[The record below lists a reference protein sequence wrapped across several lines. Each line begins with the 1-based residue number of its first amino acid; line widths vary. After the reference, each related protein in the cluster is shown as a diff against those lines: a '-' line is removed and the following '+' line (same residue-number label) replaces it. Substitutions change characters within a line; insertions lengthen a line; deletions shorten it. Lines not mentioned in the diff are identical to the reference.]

1 MECNKGDNLME
12 MLFKWIP
19 QIGFPIAVAIFVL
32 IRIEPKLISLTKS
45 VDRLIPIVEADSTNT
60 KGLKN
65 AITELRLEIAKM
77 NHKD

>member
-1 MECNKGDNLME
+1 MEEVLKAVSTV
-12 MLFKWIP
+12 
-19 QIGFPIAVAIFVL
+19 GFPIAVAVFVL
-32 IRIEPKLISLTKS
+32 LRIEPKITALTKS
-45 VDRLIPIVEADSTNT
+45 VDRLVPIVEADSTNT

>member
-1 MECNKGDNLME
+1 MEEILQAIST
-12 MLFKWIP
+12 L
-19 QIGFPIAVAIFVL
+19 GFPIAVAIFVL
-32 IRIEPKLISLTKS
+32 IRIEPKLINLTKS

-60 KGLKN
+60 KGLKD

>member
-1 MECNKGDNLME
+1 MEEILQAIST
-12 MLFKWIP
+12 L
-19 QIGFPIAVAIFVL
+19 GFPIAVAIFVL

-60 KGLKN
+60 KGLKD

-77 NHKD
+77 NGKK

>member
-1 MECNKGDNLME
+1 MEEILKAVS
-12 MLFKWIP
+12 
-19 QIGFPIAVAIFVL
+19 QVGFPIAVAIFVL

-45 VDRLIPIVEADSTNT
+45 VDRLVPIVEAGSMNT
-60 KGLKN
+60 KGLKD